1 VTLVEMRPARAIG
14 HDLRGE
20 TRWPALDGVR
30 GLAVVV
36 VVAWHVFA
44 MIAPSAG
51 IGRSNVPGIWWPM
64 GTARFGVDAF
74 FVLSGFLVVRS
85 WRTTR
90 ARTTTLAALR
100 EFGRRRILRIV
111 PAYWVSLLVLVPLSA
126 PALLTEPKHLA
137 LLGTVNG
144 YVLPD
149 LPGRVDTVYWSLTTE
164 WHFYLLVPLVALV
177 MVKVGKW
184 PALAA
189 CVGLSVWW
197 WHLPHHPFGLPASF
211 VFGRLDQFVAGAVAA
226 TLVDAVQRGHG
237 SALARALR
245 RRGVG
250 TFVIVAVLGLGMYH
264 GSTFGRMRGNWF
276 DPFVHPIVG
285 LLVAVGLVGL
295 CTRTRGEANLFSS
308 RTLRLA
314 GLLSYSLYLWHYP
327 ILEHGLR
334 WFGVVTP
341 IGAMD
346 VLIVALLLALSAAA
360 AVLAYVLVERPFLLR
375 KTRSRAPTPDEARTT
390 MSAPDPQISAV
401 A

>member
-90 ARTTTLAALR
+90 ASTSTLAALR
-100 EFGRRRILRIV
+100 QFGRRRVLRIV
-111 PAYWVSLLVLVPLSA
+111 PAYWVSLLVLVPLTA
-126 PALLTEPKHLA
+126 PALLTEPVHLS

-144 YVLPD
+144 YVLPE

-189 CVGLSVWW
+189 CLGLSIWW
-197 WHLPHHPFGLPASF
+197 WHVPHHPFGLPASF

-226 TLVDAVQRGHG
+226 TLVDAVQRGRG
-237 SALARALR
+237 SALAHALR

-250 TFVIVAVLGLGMYH
+250 TAVIVGVLALGMYH

-276 DPFVHPIVG
+276 DAFVHPIVG
-285 LLVAVGLVGL
+285 LLVAAGLVGL
-295 CTRTRGEANLFSS
+295 CTRTRGETNVFSS
-308 RTLRLA
+308 RGLRLA

-346 VLIVALLLALSAAA
+346 VVIVALLLALSIGV
-360 AVLAYVLVERPFLLR
+360 AVLSYVLVERPFLLR
-375 KTRSRAPTPDEARTT
+375 KTRTREPTVEPVRELA
-390 MSAPDPQISAV
+390 SV